1 MFSLAELMSKKVAA
15 AGLLLLFASMLVR
28 AERREKEPLRVVPS
42 VDLSRYAGLWYEVAR
57 LPNRF
62 EKKCVSDVTA
72 EYTPRADGRIGVVNR
87 CRKADGRLTAAE
99 GVARP
104 ADKKGANSRLKV
116 RFAPAFLSFLPFVWG
131 DYQIIEL
138 APDYSHA
145 VVGDPSRKYLWILS
159 RTPRLD
165 EATYR
170 RLNEAAAAQGFDVSR
185 MIRTRQ
191 G

>member
-1 MFSLAELMSKKVAA
+1 MANPSNFMSGKLAA

-28 AERREKEPLRVVPS
+28 AERGGREPLRVVPS
-42 VDLSRYAGLWYEVAR
+42 VDFSRYAGRWYEVAR

-62 EKKCVSDVTA
+62 EKKCASDVTA
-72 EYTPRADGRIGVVNR
+72 EYTPREDGRIGVVNS
-87 CRKADGRLTAAE
+87 CRKRDGKLTKAE
-99 GVARP
+99 GVARL
-104 ADKKGANSRLKV
+104 ADRKGPNSRLEV
-116 RFAPAFLSFLPFVWG
+116 RFAPSFLSFLPMVWG

-145 VVGDPSRKYLWILS
+145 VVGSPDRKYLWVLA
-159 RTPRLD
+159 RTPRMD

-170 RLNEAAAAQGFDVSR
+170 RLIEAAAAQGFDVSR
-185 MIRTRQ
+185 MLRTKH